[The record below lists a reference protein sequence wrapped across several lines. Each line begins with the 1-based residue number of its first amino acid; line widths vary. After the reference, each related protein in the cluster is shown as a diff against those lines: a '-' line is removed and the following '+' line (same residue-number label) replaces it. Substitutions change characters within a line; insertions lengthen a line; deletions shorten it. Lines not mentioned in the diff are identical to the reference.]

1 MTVFELV
8 GLTAWIDWESRGTPE
23 RLGLFTSREKAEA
36 KIAEIKSR
44 SDWRMEWSD
53 FDINEVEV
61 V

>member
-23 RLGLFTSREKAEA
+23 QLGLFTSREKAEA

-61 V
+61 L

>member
-8 GLTAWIDWESRGTPE
+8 GLTAWIDWASRGTPE

-61 V
+61 I